1 MRMNFLTS
9 AAVSLSALSMLTLPV
24 VEANAQNK
32 SQNTDASRPLCSEV
46 LDAAKRVNAYFM
58 KKFFGFFP
66 AETRKSVRG
75 KIRIFAVITLF

>member
-46 LDAAKRVNAYFM
+46 LDASKRINA
-58 KKFFGFFP
+58 
-66 AETRKSVRG
+66 
-75 KIRIFAVITLF
+75 